1 MRLQFERACEWNGPG
16 GPIANNYATWWAG
29 TVELRG
35 DRSMDGCRLGCV
47 VVIKLGGSVLV
58 DDEAYRQAARFLVSR
73 LHECSEERFLT
84 VVSAQNGLTD
94 ELEKLARG
102 ITRYPN
108 PRTVDLLWATGEM
121 RSVALLTLHLEKLG
135 VRVVGLNVHEMGLQ
149 LDEVGKARPIVQV
162 VSQQIARAL
171 EGHSVVVVPG
181 FFGTKEGGMIA
192 SLGRDGSDLSAVL
205 LADEFDAGRCELIKD
220 VEGYFTEDPDSN
232 PGAKYLPW
240 ISYETAV
247 AMAERGRQ
255 LVQRVALETA
265 HQPGLHPPV
274 RS

>member
-1 MRLQFERACEWNGPG
+1 
-16 GPIANNYATWWAG
+16 
-29 TVELRG
+29 
-35 DRSMDGCRLGCV
+35 MDGCRLGRV

-73 LHECSEERFLT
+73 LHESSEERFLT
-84 VVSAQNGLTD
+84 VVSAQNGVTD

-121 RSVALLTLHLEKLG
+121 RSVALLTLHLEELG
-135 VRVVGLNVHEMGLQ
+135 VRVVGLNIHEIGLH
-149 LDEVGKARPIVQV
+149 LNEAGKAQPIVQV
-162 VSQQIARAL
+162 VSQQIERAL

-181 FFGTKEGGMIA
+181 FFGTKESGMIA
-192 SLGRDGSDLSAVL
+192 SLGRGGSDLSAVL
-205 LADEFDAGRCELIKD
+205 LADEFDAARCELIKD

-232 PGAKYLPW
+232 PGANYLPW

-247 AMAERGRQ
+247 EMAERGCE
-255 LVQRVALETA
+255 LVQRVALEA
-265 HQPGLHPPV
+265 ARQRGLQLIV
-274 RS
+274 RKLDGAVAGTVVSSHTN